1 MSGSCYMQQLQ
12 VTGGNIEQLFHSPPV
27 KSAAPAARGAL
38 RHCEQMQAIV
48 NAPKAFKVKVQGKRA
63 VCLEAGALTMVPVTG
78 PQCEPTAFLLDPLGF
93 DEEQLPE
100 GLLVSPTLVPVRKG
114 FLYAPVVNVGNT
126 KVWLPPRHPIGT
138 VQVVAAIVTGTDS
151 ILTENQRLK
160 GRLQEERQKLKS
172 FMNQRETLTAEAQKL
187 RKELDEERKV
197 TDKLKEELEELNQ
210 NDDVDESQTDAETEK
225 LQTRLL
231 ELENK
236 LKFEQQR
243 SDLWERLYVE
253 SKEDRPKGDRDV
265 KTKILKE
272 GVMGKGRL
280 PNNSVCPEL

>member
-1 MSGSCYMQQLQ
+1 
-12 VTGGNIEQLFHSPPV
+12 
-27 KSAAPAARGAL
+27 
-38 RHCEQMQAIV
+38 
-48 NAPKAFKVKVQGKRA
+48 
-63 VCLEAGALTMVPVTG
+63 
-78 PQCEPTAFLLDPLGF
+78 
-93 DEEQLPE
+93 
-100 GLLVSPTLVPVRKG
+100 
-114 FLYAPVVNVGNT
+114 
-126 KVWLPPRHPIGT
+126 
-138 VQVVAAIVTGTDS
+138 
-151 ILTENQRLK
+151 
-160 GRLQEERQKLKS
+160 
-172 FMNQRETLTAEAQKL
+172 MNQRETLTAEAQTL
-187 RKELDEERKV
+187 RKELNEERKV

-272 GVMGKGRL
+272 GVMGKVIKNIGLLKMQGGVRGDD
-280 PNNSVCPEL
+280 